1 MLRSCRMQ
9 PSLSAH
15 SAAVCSSPLSTARFD
30 SIPRD
35 VPGSDRDGK
44 SPVRV
49 RPIAPSSLR
58 HESGMLSRWRKRSR
72 GSAAGRIQAVPDT
85 ASAAA
90 AASTSMRKTKAGSP
104 AQAADDAAV
113 AASAAQRVEAEPA
126 ARHTCPRSVRRE
138 LRGDINDLVWPLPAG
153 EAVSTAS
160 ADTEP
165 AGLAAGGPD
174 GGVAPVAA
182 RSVSPGPPG
191 GGRVSGEDARTPN
204 SRPGMAE
211 PGFLVFGSPQPVR
224 WGSPEPLSMPTGH
237 TGGAYSRIGYETVL
251 NKWHHRGV
259 RSAAEAHRG
268 RTKQNAPWI
277 K

>member
-182 RSVSPGPPG
+182 HSVCVAGAPG
-191 GGRVSGEDARTPN
+191 GGSCFGGGCADPQQPPRYGGTGIFGVWLPSAGPLGQSRAPKYANWAHWWRVLENR
-204 SRPGMAE
+204 
-211 PGFLVFGSPQPVR
+211 V
-224 WGSPEPLSMPTGH
+224 
-237 TGGAYSRIGYETVL
+237 
-251 NKWHHRGV
+251 
-259 RSAAEAHRG
+259 
-268 RTKQNAPWI
+268 
-277 K
+277 